1 MGIRFRPDGTIFK
14 AFVKDQV
21 LHVEFMPGLEIT
33 YPMNFVKEDFMI
45 SHTWQQS
52 NVCLLLESSSGML
65 MVGWFTGS
73 IKLLKPY
80 GERYRYI
87 AFTAFNIKEL
97 IDANLDVI
105 NAGCIKRE
113 KGLKVTR
120 TNIYP
125 LTSYMIKGNERY
137 IILDPCD
144 KCDGFVLD
152 TNLNKRFVKELAFAV
167 HDYPGYLRI
176 PGNLTLMGEDWHTL
190 EQPYVIEQPDDFYSF
205 NL

>member
-1 MGIRFRPDGTIFK
+1 MGIRLRPDGTIFK
-14 AFVKDQV
+14 AWVKDKV

-33 YPMNFVKEDFMI
+33 YPVPFVKEDFLI

-52 NVCLLLESSSGML
+52 NVCLLIESTSGML

-73 IKLLKPY
+73 IKLLKQC
-80 GERYRYI
+80 GERYRYM
-87 AFTAFNIKEL
+87 AFSAFNIQEL
-97 IDANLDVI
+97 IDANLTVI
-105 NAGCIKRE
+105 NAGCVKRE

-125 LTSYMIKGNERY
+125 LTNYMIKGNDNY
-137 IILDPCD
+137 IILDTCD

-152 TNLNKRFVKELAFAV
+152 TSLNKRFIEELAFAV
-167 HDYPGYLRI
+167 HDYPGYLRV
-176 PGNLTLMGEDWHTL
+176 PGNLQIIGDDWHTL
-190 EQPYVIEQPDDFYSF
+190 VQPYVIEQPVDMYSF